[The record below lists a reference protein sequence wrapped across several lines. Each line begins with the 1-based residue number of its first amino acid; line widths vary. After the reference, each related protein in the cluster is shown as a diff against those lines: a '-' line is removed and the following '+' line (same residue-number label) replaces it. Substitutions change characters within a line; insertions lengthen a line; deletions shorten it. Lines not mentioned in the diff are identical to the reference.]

1 MNTSALLAAYNAA
14 LNGIKPSVNAAKPAS
29 VEYTMAEYAASERG
43 KAMLAKETDEMQFL
57 ATLGVGTVQT
67 SADITVAPTADDHTK
82 DLWSVDF
89 ETLSNTTNS
98 KGKKVFERKAI
109 SALQCKHC
117 NVAFWGVPARPAD
130 KRGNTDKFPQPKV
143 FYSTAVAFT
152 SSKGTILSFAS
163 ATACE
168 LFEDA
173 TLPFMDVYRKLG
185 ANVNAENTART
196 YAVCEAALV
205 ETCKQNAG
213 VLKINKD
220 LSFNVDAN
228 KKQFRLV
235 VVNRID
241 TTKNN
246 VAKLNLTAK
255 TAF

>member
-1 MNTSALLAAYNAA
+1 MNNSALFAAYNAA
-14 LNGIKPSVNAAKPAS
+14 LKGINPSVNAVKPAS
-29 VEYTMAEYAASERG
+29 VDYTMAEYAASERG
-43 KAMLAKETDEMQFL
+43 KAMLAKETVEMQFL
-57 ATLGVGTVQT
+57 ATLGVGTVRT
-67 SADITVAPTADDHTK
+67 SADITVAPTKDDHTK

-89 ETLSNTTNS
+89 NTLSAQTYSN
-98 KGKKVFERKAI
+98 GKKVFERKVV
-109 SALQCKHC
+109 SALQCKHS

-130 KRGNTDKFPQPKV
+130 KRGDTDKFPQPKV

-173 TLPFMDVYRKLG
+173 VSPVMETYRSLG
-185 ANVNAENTART
+185 AGVNTQNTLLTYSTCEKCIAE
-196 YAVCEAALV
+196 VCMQAA
-205 ETCKQNAG
+205 TT
-213 VLKINKD
+213 LKINKD
-220 LSFNVDAN
+220 LSYNVEAS

-241 TTKNN
+241 TTENN
-246 VAKLNLTAK
+246 VAKLNLASK

>member
-14 LNGIKPSVNAAKPAS
+14 LNGINPSVKAGKPAS

-43 KAMLAKETDEMQFL
+43 KAMLANETAEMQLL

-67 SADITVAPTADDHTK
+67 SANITVAPTADDHTK

-89 ETLSNTTNS
+89 DTLSKTAYSN
-98 KGKKVFERKAI
+98 GKKVFERKVV
-109 SALQCKHC
+109 SALQCKHS

-130 KRGNTDKFPQPKV
+130 KRGDTDKFPQPKV
-143 FYSTAVAFT
+143 FYTTAVAFT
-152 SSKGTILSFAS
+152 STKGTLLSFAS

-173 TLPFMDVYRKLG
+173 VAPVMDLYRAKG
-185 ANVNAENTART
+185 AKVTASETILT
-196 YAVCEAALV
+196 Y
-205 ETCKQNAG
+205 ETCEEYIKNACLNAAG
-213 VLKINKD
+213 ILKINKD

-235 VVNRID
+235 VVRRID
-241 TTKNN
+241 TTENN
-246 VAKLNLTAK
+246 VAKLDLNTK